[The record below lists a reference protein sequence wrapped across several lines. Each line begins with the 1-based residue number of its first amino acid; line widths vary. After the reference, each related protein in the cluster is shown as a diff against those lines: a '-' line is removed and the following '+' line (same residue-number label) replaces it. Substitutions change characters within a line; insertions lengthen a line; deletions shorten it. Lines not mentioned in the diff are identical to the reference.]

1 MKNIAKL
8 LAVLLCVIVA
18 MAATA
23 CDLPFDLP
31 FDIPGLNNGDDPTPG
46 PGNTDTP
53 AWAPTGESVVVIDSA
68 DVANSVIVYATGL
81 SDKAK
86 ALGSALA
93 EAGISGVKTDSSIG
107 DAEDRKSV
115 V

>member
-31 FDIPGLNNGDDPTPG
+31 FDIPGLNNGIKFQFRIVRCTVKVVFPADKLFIILIFLKTH
-46 PGNTDTP
+46 GNHP
-53 AWAPTGESVVVIDSA
+53 FCF
-68 DVANSVIVYATGL
+68 L
-81 SDKAK
+81 
-86 ALGSALA
+86 L
-93 EAGISGVKTDSSIG
+93 
-107 DAEDRKSV
+107 KS
-115 V
+115 